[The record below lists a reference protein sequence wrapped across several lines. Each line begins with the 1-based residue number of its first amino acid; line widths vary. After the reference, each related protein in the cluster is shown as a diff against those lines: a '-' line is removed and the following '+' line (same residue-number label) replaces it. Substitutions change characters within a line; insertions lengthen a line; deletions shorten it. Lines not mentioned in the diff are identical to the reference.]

1 MNGIGKEFIEKT
13 KFQYAER
20 SDQSLGYPQP
30 PLQSEFEGDRTIF
43 DLPEPETI
51 QVDKVDLREA
61 IENRTSTRNYLLEAI
76 SLEELSYLLWCTQG
90 VRQIKSSV
98 TFRTVPSA
106 GARHALETYIL
117 VNNVEGLESG
127 LYYFL
132 PIDHKLVQIQAGEHI
147 AGDIK
152 TACLEQPFVIN
163 SAVTFI
169 WTAVPYRME
178 WRYGERGYRYLHLD
192 AGHVCQ
198 NLYLSAQSVG
208 CGVCAIA
215 AFLDDNMN
223 ALLRI
228 DGEKEFTIYI
238 ATVGKI

>member
-1 MNGIGKEFIEKT
+1 
-13 KFQYAER
+13 
-20 SDQSLGYPQP
+20 
-30 PLQSEFEGDRTIF
+30 
-43 DLPEPETI
+43 
-51 QVDKVDLREA
+51 
-61 IENRTSTRNYLLEAI
+61 
-76 SLEELSYLLWCTQG
+76 LLWCTQG

-106 GARHALETYIL
+106 GAMHALETYLL
-117 VNNVEGLESG
+117 VNNVEGLEAG
-127 LYYFL
+127 LYHFL
-132 PIDHKLVQIQAGEHI
+132 PIDHKLVQIEAGEHV

-169 WTAVPYRME
+169 WTAVPYRMK

-238 ATVGKI
+238 ATVGRI